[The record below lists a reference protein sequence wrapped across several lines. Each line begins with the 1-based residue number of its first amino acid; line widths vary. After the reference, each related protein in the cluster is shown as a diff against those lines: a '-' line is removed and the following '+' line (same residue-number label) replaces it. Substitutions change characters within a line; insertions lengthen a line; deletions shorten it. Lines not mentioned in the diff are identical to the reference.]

1 MNINNNNTRT
11 QELASFLHGWIKQNT
26 NWARD
31 KSTLPPRLRTAREIA
46 NDLAPS
52 IERGDVHIAQW
63 FESPDGE
70 LISNAVALA
79 LPPPGGLEVQLL
91 KDAVL
96 IAAQEQNRNQKIVFG
111 VLALALASVLA
122 SVIFIVAGKTLPSS
136 R

>member
-1 MNINNNNTRT
+1 MEDRNIRA
-11 QELASFLHGWIKQNT
+11 QKLASFLRGWINQNPS
-26 NWARD
+26 WIWD
-31 KSTLPPRLRTAREIA
+31 MSTLPPRLRTAREIA

-70 LISNAVALA
+70 LISNAVAWA
-79 LPPPGGLEVQLL
+79 LPFPWGLEVQLL

-96 IAAQEQNRNQKIVFG
+96 IAAQEQNRNQKIAFG
-111 VLALALASVLA
+111 VLALASVLA

>member
-11 QELASFLHGWIKQNT
+11 QELASFLRGWINQNP
-26 NWARD
+26 NWAHD
-31 KSTLPPRLRTAREIA
+31 KSALSPRLRTARDIA

-52 IERGDVHIAQW
+52 IEREDVHIAQW

-96 IAAQEQNRNQKIVFG
+96 IAAQAQNRNQKIVFG
-111 VLALALASVLA
+111 VLASVLA
-122 SVIFIVAGKTLPSS
+122 SVIFIVAGKTLPDS
-136 R
+136 